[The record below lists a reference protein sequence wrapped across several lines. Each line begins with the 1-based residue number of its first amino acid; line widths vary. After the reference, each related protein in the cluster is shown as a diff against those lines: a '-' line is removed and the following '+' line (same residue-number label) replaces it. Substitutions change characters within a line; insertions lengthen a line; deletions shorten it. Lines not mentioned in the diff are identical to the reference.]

1 MCFQPST
8 LAKEGTVGVGGREDP
23 ITELPTPDQA
33 ALAGDAV
40 GSEGWTRPF
49 LTGAPHPPP
58 VVRAQLAR
66 TCSAHKR
73 MAASWLFLNTVFL
86 KFS

>member
-8 LAKEGTVGVGGREDP
+8 LAKEGTVGLGGREDP

-40 GSEGWTRPF
+40 GSEGWTHPS

-73 MAASWLFLNTVFL
+73 MAASWLFLITVFL